1 MKNTCAKRKYKCK
14 CGTINECYVW
24 QSDLQKHYLKC
35 NKCSELIGYENIL
48 KEVKPQLHSIRTDTK
63 NR

>member
-24 QSDLQKHYLKC
+24 QSDLEKHDFGCKKC
-35 NKCSELIGYENIL
+35 NKLIVYDQII
-48 KEVKPQLHSIRTDTK
+48 KEVKPQLTSIRTDTK

>member
-14 CGTINECYVW
+14 CGAINECYVW
-24 QSDLQKHYLKC
+24 QNDLNTHSFCC
-35 NKCSELIGYENIL
+35 NKCDNKLNKDNLI
-48 KEVKPQLHSIRTDTK
+48 KEVKPQLTSIRTDTK